1 MGQIVDTNSNSN
13 VPMRN
18 TICMA
23 TLTVAMAMFSSNI
36 GASNDIYTFFDTDAS
51 QAIYPDTRSDNIR
64 GIENQNIVDVI
75 SIPEKKNYRERYKR
89 ISQSATFKRVY
100 HNKSIGDVISVEN

>member
-1 MGQIVDTNSNSN
+1 MNEKLNLVEILKDC
-13 VPMRN
+13 P
-18 TICMA
+18 
-23 TLTVAMAMFSSNI
+23 
-36 GASNDIYTFFDTDAS
+36 
-51 QAIYPDTRSDNIR
+51 R

>member
-36 GASNDIYTFFDTDAS
+36 GASNDNHTFFYT
-51 QAIYPDTRSDNIR
+51 
-64 GIENQNIVDVI
+64 
-75 SIPEKKNYRERYKR
+75 
-89 ISQSATFKRVY
+89 
-100 HNKSIGDVISVEN
+100 